1 MTTDS
6 SPPAILPVPVA
17 ERRSDPLNPV
27 DSHRGKDCY
36 AAIVDSNWSTDLYN
50 AIVEVRN
57 LSKAVH
63 GNY

>member
-6 SPPAILPVPVA
+6 SPPAIPPVPVA
-17 ERRSDPLNPV
+17 ERRSDPLSPV
-27 DSHRGKDCY
+27 DSHRGKDRY
-36 AAIVDSNWSTDLYN
+36 DAIVNSHWSEDLYN
-50 AIVEVRN
+50 AILEVRT

>member
-6 SPPAILPVPVA
+6 SPPAIPLVPVA
-17 ERRSDPLNPV
+17 ERRSNPLDIV
-27 DSHRGKDCY
+27 DSHRGKDRY
-36 AAIVDSNWSTDLYN
+36 DAIVDSDWSEDLYN